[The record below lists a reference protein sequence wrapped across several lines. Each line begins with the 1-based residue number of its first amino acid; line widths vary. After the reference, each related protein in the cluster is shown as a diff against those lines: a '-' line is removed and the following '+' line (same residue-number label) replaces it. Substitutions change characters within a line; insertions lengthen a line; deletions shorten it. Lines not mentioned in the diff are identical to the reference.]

1 MHETCKPPLTPAQ
14 LMMQRIPNKSWRYKQ
29 GDIAMNATHSR
40 MRSVA
45 STLVGTAVLLLVSCS
60 LGTQGPAGGFVLAA
74 VPKGPQ
80 AHTVVIRE
88 VKFQPTVLTVKLGI
102 LLNGGTMTSSLTP
115 PRRQNRGNSTPAFF
129 LLAVPGNMWSLKGE
143 PTFIPVLCTR

>member
-1 MHETCKPPLTPAQ
+1 
-14 LMMQRIPNKSWRYKQ
+14 
-29 GDIAMNATHSR
+29 MNATHSR

-80 AHTVVIRE
+80 AHTVAIRE
-88 VKFQPTVLTVKLGI
+88 VKFQPTVLTVKVGDTVEWRNDDIVPHTATSTEPRKFDSGI
-102 LLNGGTMTSSLTP
+102 LPVGSSWKYVVTKRGTYFYACTLHP
-115 PRRQNRGNSTPAFF
+115 
-129 LLAVPGNMWSLKGE
+129 NMKATL
-143 PTFIPVLCTR
+143 IVR

>member
-1 MHETCKPPLTPAQ
+1 
-14 LMMQRIPNKSWRYKQ
+14 
-29 GDIAMNATHSR
+29 MNATHSR

-80 AHTVVIRE
+80 
-88 VKFQPTVLTVKLGI
+88 I

-115 PRRQNRGNSTPAFF
+115 QRRQNRGNSTPAFF

-143 PTFIPVLCTR
+143 PTFIPVLCTRI